1 MGNFIEEELRDLPQE
16 WIELLNQMPKIKEQI
31 VRDKKVNKYEMI
43 SPYFFSYFM
52 DDYKLCE
59 SFFCFERG
67 KEVFNNLF
75 ELYGKSE
82 TAESIVKDLN
92 EDELKKLII
101 KHINGINYL
110 LKMKDEK
117 TYDIRNMEIRELTGE
132 QFEDDYDANDIEDSD
147 IRDSCNEAMI
157 YDVLPKDDENPIA
170 AFDEALYEL
179 TLDYNIIYYIL
190 WSLGKID
197 DVDNPYK
204 SYVELWKRGLKP
216 YIIDENLLVVVR

>member
-16 WIELLNQMPKIKEQI
+16 WIELLNQMPKIKERF
-31 VRDKKVNKYEMI
+31 VEDKKVNRDEMI

-59 SFFCFERG
+59 PFFCFERG

-82 TAESIVKDLN
+82 TAESIVKNLN
-92 EDELKKLII
+92 EDELKELII

-110 LKMKDEK
+110 LKMEDEK
-117 TYDIRNMEIRELTGE
+117 TYDIRNMEIRELTGK
-132 QFEDDYDANDIEDSD
+132 QFEDNYYANYIEDSD
-147 IRDSCNEAMI
+147 VRDSCNEAMI
-157 YDVLPKDDENPIA
+157 YDVLPKDDENPIS
-170 AFDEALYEL
+170 AFHEALYEL

-190 WSLGKID
+190 WPLGKID

-204 SYVELWKRGLKP
+204 GYVELWKRRIKP
-216 YIIDENLLVVVR
+216 YIIDKNLLVVVR